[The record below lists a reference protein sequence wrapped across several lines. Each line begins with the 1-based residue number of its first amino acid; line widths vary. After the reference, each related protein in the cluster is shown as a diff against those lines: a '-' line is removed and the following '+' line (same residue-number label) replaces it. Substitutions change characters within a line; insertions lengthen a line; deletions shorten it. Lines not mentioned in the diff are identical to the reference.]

1 MHRKTLLTSTFALLL
16 AGSTSFAVARAADAL
31 PAPPAPPVPAAMPD
45 APIMQHGPMMPG
57 PGGIGDR
64 GPRGG
69 LGMRGD
75 DQGVIADLRGLEHL
89 YREAGR
95 SKELPALY
103 NEVLAKSQDPRVR
116 AYAYQ
121 HLAWVQAQ
129 PTNLDASIATLR
141 KSLNENLANEAKHH
155 EAMEKMRARWEQRH
169 AKDSA
174 ASAN

>member
-1 MHRKTLLTSTFALLL
+1 MHRKTLLTSTLTLLL
-16 AGSTSFAVARAADAL
+16 AGTTSFAIARAADA
-31 PAPPAPPVPAAMPD
+31 PPAPQAPAAIPD
-45 APIMQHGPMMPG
+45 APGMHRGPMMPG
-57 PGGIGDR
+57 PGGMGDR
-64 GPRGG
+64 GPRGDH
-69 LGMRGD
+69 GMPGG

-155 EAMEKMRARWEQRH
+155 EEMEKMRARWEQRH
-169 AKDSA
+169 AKDDD
-174 ASAN
+174 ASAK